1 MCQEILT
8 QADMKAIAVARKFDK
23 ESIQSRDKFEKYF
36 NSVVGVQEAI
46 ASLTDHEKI
55 FLFYMGAESRDI
67 EFFAPLYQKEG
78 QKGHSYGTYTQIYS
92 DVYRLIQNNLV
103 RKGILLVWEL
113 SYGMSK
119 MERLRFSVPSLFTQ
133 YLKGVVLDIC
143 KLEINGTVN
152 DTIIRKKISEC
163 IRTTTAKDLSKK
175 VHIKGNI
182 LYFGDHRFSVGLL
195 DSWRMHQW
203 FEESSAHIKKNK
215 KIALEEKFKNHFI
228 ENLKRL
234 SPDEWFRSRA
244 LQPILYFISCDSEPL
259 DPEKICEIG
268 FQYGFLKKADAN
280 GESLYAKLDLF
291 NHKNNEQSSSPESYL
306 KQENDKFIVELNN
319 IPYSVLEQLARYGS
333 FSVLQN
339 KLMLSFDFSSLV
351 KMDADFLCSPLLSW
365 MREKLPLLEHQVNQI
380 QLKHG
385 KILLHKNLILA
396 KINDLRV
403 KAQLVKACQNM
414 KDVLFLPNDF
424 LAFPQSYRP
433 ELERIIKK
441 NGYAIR
447 KN

>member
-55 FLFYMGAESRDI
+55 FLFYMGTESRDV
-67 EFFAPLYQKEG
+67 EFFSPLYQKEG
-78 QKGHSYGTYTQIYS
+78 QKSYSYGTYTQIYS
-92 DVYRLIQNNLV
+92 EVYRLIQNNLI
-103 RKGILLVWEL
+103 RKGILVVWEL

-133 YLKGVVLDIC
+133 YLKGVVLDTS

-163 IRTTTAKDLSKK
+163 TRTTTAKDLSKK
-175 VHIKGNI
+175 VHIKENM
-182 LYFGDHRFSVGLL
+182 LYFGDHRFSVELL
-195 DSWRMHQW
+195 DSWRIHQW

-215 KIALEEKFKNHFI
+215 KVALESKFKNHFI
-228 ENLKRL
+228 ENLKKL
-234 SPDEWFRSRA
+234 SSDEWFRSLA
-244 LQPILYFISCDSEPL
+244 LQPILEFISCDSEPL

-268 FQYGFLKKADAN
+268 FQYGFLKKTDSN

-291 NHKNNEQSSSPESYL
+291 NNNNAQNPSLESYL
-306 KQENDKFIVELNN
+306 KQEKDKFMIELSN

-333 FSVLQN
+333 FSVFQN
-339 KLMLSFDFSSLV
+339 KLMLSFDFASLV

-396 KINDLRV
+396 KVNDLRV

-424 LAFPQSYRP
+424 LAFPQSYRQ